1 MGQEPRSR
9 SIPNFPHDLEQIP
22 EAPNFQAISVA
33 FKLTFTWAEPDMAG
47 H

>member
-1 MGQEPRSR
+1 MGQEPRSH

-22 EAPNFQAISVA
+22 EAPDFQATSVP
-33 FKLTFTWAEPDMAG
+33 FKLTEGAEPGMAG